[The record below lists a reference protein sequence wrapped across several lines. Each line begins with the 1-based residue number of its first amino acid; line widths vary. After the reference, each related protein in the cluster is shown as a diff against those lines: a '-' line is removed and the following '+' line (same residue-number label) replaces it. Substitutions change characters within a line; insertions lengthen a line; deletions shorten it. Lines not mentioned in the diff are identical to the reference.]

1 MEDLWDLSPLR
12 ENGVNVGQ
20 VGIPFPDSTFVEA
33 AADTENGYL
42 EDVTGIRNLS
52 YDQPFDAEDVISLTH
67 AAPLTLDRQK
77 AEHLLSYF
85 MDLLRSKENSFRGD
99 HEPKVMA
106 TVLLNILEYVSTHKF
121 LGLDE
126 SQWPLS
132 PFFMRAIRKIVRT
145 VSLFKGCAFLTKSE
159 AWKGTKCYL
168 NVLRKLVKEGWKI
181 DKAIRR
187 ECKWALKNINIAN
200 SVGYG
205 L

>member
-1 MEDLWDLSPLR
+1 
-12 ENGVNVGQ
+12 
-20 VGIPFPDSTFVEA
+20 
-33 AADTENGYL
+33 
-42 EDVTGIRNLS
+42 
-52 YDQPFDAEDVISLTH
+52 
-67 AAPLTLDRQK
+67 
-77 AEHLLSYF
+77 

-106 TVLLNILEYVSTHKF
+106 TVLLNILEYVATHKF

-159 AWKGTKCYL
+159 AWKGTKWYL

-205 L
+205 LWTVNIFFLERVHILVFFLPLNVVEWWSRVVSSDLWPLLLRTRVFPSDSPAHARPPPMTSWRHF